1 MKLLLITSTF
11 PTPRAPNQGVFN
23 GLLVD
28 ALRTVHSVR
37 VIAPIPWTTKIRASK
52 EVSTDPRV
60 LHPTFYYPPRIARW
74 TYGFCYWKSIQSSLR
89 TLTKDYTPDAVLGY
103 WAHPDSDA
111 AIRAA
116 RSLGVPAV
124 VMVGGSDVRILAQSG
139 MRRRAIQAVLQNA
152 NRVIAFSQDLA
163 RHVSALGVPLDRIEV
178 VYRGVDRSL
187 FCKGDR
193 LQARHALHVE
203 PDSIV
208 VVWVGRLVDVK
219 NPSMAIRA
227 AVQWKLHYGARFRLV
242 IVGDGPLKSG
252 MERLANQLN
261 VYESCSFFG
270 AIPHAELANW
280 FRAAN
285 LTILT
290 SHSEGVPNVL
300 LESVACG
307 TSFVATD
314 VGGVSEIA
322 DPRADKLVPAGDDL
336 ALQEAVIAKLSEPT
350 VHSRQHS
357 TYDVHSFAS
366 RITEI
371 LKRL

>member
-11 PTPRAPNQGVFN
+11 PTPNAPRQGVFN

-37 VIAPIPWTTKIRASK
+37 VIAPIPWTAKTSVSRK
-52 EVSTDPRV
+52 VSTDPHA

-74 TYGFCYWKSIQSSLR
+74 SYGFWYWKSIQRSFR
-89 TLTKDYTPDAVLGY
+89 TLTKDYTPDVILGY
-103 WAHPDSDA
+103 WAHPDGDA

-124 VMVGGSDVRILAQSG
+124 VMVGGSDVRILARSG

-163 RHVSALGVPLDRIEV
+163 CHVSELGVPSDRIDV
-178 VYRGVDRSL
+178 VYRGVDRSI
-187 FCKGDR
+187 FRDGDR
-193 LQARHALHVE
+193 LQARLALQVE
-203 PDSIV
+203 PESIV
-208 VVWVGRLVDVK
+208 LVWVGRLVDVK

-227 AVQWKLHYGARFRLV
+227 VVNWKQHYGACIRLV
-242 IVGDGPLKSG
+242 IIGDGPLKPG
-252 MERLANQLN
+252 LERLASQLG
-261 VYESCSFFG
+261 VCQSCSFLG
-270 AIPHAELANW
+270 SIPHADIAKW
-280 FRAAN
+280 FLAAN

-314 VGGVSEIA
+314 VGGVREIA
-322 DPRADKLVPAGDDL
+322 DDYADRLVPAGDDL
-336 ALQEAVIAKLSEPT
+336 ALQEAVIAKLSDPT
-350 VHSRQHS
+350 VYSRTQS
-357 TYDVHSFAS
+357 TYDVQSFAS

-371 LKRL
+371 LERL